1 MFPPQWSGFWQQ
13 RRNAV
18 LNTVEEKAGLKSIVD
33 RANTYNRRLSDKIL
47 IAFHHACDERDLEVA
62 RQLLK
67 ILEVVVN
74 SQKMPA
80 ERNRRR
86 EVESLVGAH
95 HRLWNLRN
103 I

>member
-1 MFPPQWSGFWQQ
+1 
-13 RRNAV
+13 V
-18 LNTVEEKAGLKSIVD
+18 LNILQEDPPIKTAIEKAT
-33 RANTYNRRLSDKIL
+33 TYNRRLSDKIL

-67 ILEVVVN
+67 TLEVVVY
-74 SQKMPA
+74 SQKIPP
-80 ERNRRR
+80 ERNRRK

-103 I
+103 T